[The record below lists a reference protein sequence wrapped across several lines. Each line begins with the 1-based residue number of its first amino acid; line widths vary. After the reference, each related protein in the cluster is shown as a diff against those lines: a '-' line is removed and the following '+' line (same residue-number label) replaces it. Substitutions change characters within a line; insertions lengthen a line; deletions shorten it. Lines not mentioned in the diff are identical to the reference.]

1 MILLIPVVIGL
12 LAMLLMYFG
21 NKVRDRYRNSYDYKA
36 KKDGKT
42 LELWCYNHE
51 GPISGVMAFSCVIFA
66 LMLLSLFITHISYAS
81 LPAEYKAVTMTV
93 VESRGTGYSDLER
106 AAITHKIVDM
116 NRELASLKYWND
128 TIWLG
133 IFIPDRVAELEF
145 IK

>member
-12 LAMLLMYFG
+12 LAMLLMHFG
-21 NKVRDRYRNSYDYKA
+21 NKLRNKYKDHHDYRAVKNG
-36 KKDGKT
+36 GKF
-42 LELWCYNHE
+42 ELWCYQHE
-51 GPISGVMAFSCVIFA
+51 SPISGVMAFSCVIFA
-66 LMLLSLFITHISYAS
+66 LILLSLFITHISYAS

-116 NRELASLKYWND
+116 NRELASLKYWNGS
-128 TIWLG
+128 IWLG